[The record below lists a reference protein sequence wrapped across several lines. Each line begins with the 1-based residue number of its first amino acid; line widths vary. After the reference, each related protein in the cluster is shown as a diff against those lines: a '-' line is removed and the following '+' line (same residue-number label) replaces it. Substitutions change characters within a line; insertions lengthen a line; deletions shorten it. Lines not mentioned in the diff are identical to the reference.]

1 MQAESSVVTQV
12 LCVLCRAA
20 AEDTKMGIQL
30 GELCA
35 CTFKGFVL
43 LKCKLRLSP
52 GYASAV
58 LLG

>member
-43 LKCKLRLSP
+43 SQ